1 MEGQLE
7 QNCNQYGA
15 HNLPYE
21 IALQIFA
28 YLDGS
33 DLLACQEVSATWR
46 HIASDGFLWQTK
58 LCELCGK
65 RWSVISCD
73 QKPQNPLNLSDL
85 QAVHPCEIYRFL
97 VKFIPSNTYG
107 AKETP
112 ISKNISRTNPDES
125 TRRPRTR
132 GSLGEQILHWWNQ
145 VIRRLSLSIGRRPSR
160 STTQRYRF
168 AVFGPGFDQRATSRL
183 FSKLVDARTK
193 SFEPINMIPG
203 RMGFGAGLTLKLYA
217 QAQQA
222 VFDPSLEVSD
232 SQQSLLLRNRSDRR
246 TAECIPQRPGEN
258 GAICTTNG
266 EGVAINNVSSPR
278 ANSMFCDDFV
288 FDLHYLYSLRGHLS
302 HNFNTQLERLLRS
315 RLFRHPSGD
324 DRTSDAEVIQN
335 LEVTESMH
343 NILHGLNG
351 ILYALD
357 ARETVEQTRYL
368 YHELRAVL
376 RGLPGNIATRV
387 PIAVLYIM
395 PKEDI
400 DLKPFT
406 PQVQVRADDEGN
418 TGALQNRDSYSGSQY
433 TVSWRG
439 SILLPISC
447 LDLFELHNPWR
458 LQKCASNDIRA
469 VIQSIMWLRARAPVI
484 PAENFYALTR
494 SNSTL

>member
-1 MEGQLE
+1 MDAQLE
-7 QNCNQYGA
+7 KGCIQHGA

-21 IALQIFA
+21 VALRIFT
-28 YLDGS
+28 YLDGC
-33 DLLACQEVSATWR
+33 DLLNCQEVNATWR

-58 LCELCGK
+58 LCELFGK

-73 QKPQNPLNLSDL
+73 QQPHNPLNLSDL
-85 QAVHPCEIYRFL
+85 QTVHPCEIYRFL
-97 VKFIPSNTYG
+97 VKFIPSD
-107 AKETP
+107 
-112 ISKNISRTNPDES
+112 ISHANGNPVWKDVNQTNPDVS
-125 TRRPRTR
+125 INRSRARVSV
-132 GSLGEQILHWWNQ
+132 GGQILHWWNR
-145 VIRRLSLSIGRRPSR
+145 VMRRLSLTIGRRPNR

-183 FSKLVDARTK
+183 FSKLVDSRTK

-203 RMGFGAGLTLKLYA
+203 RMGFGAGLTLRLYA

-222 VFDPSLEVSD
+222 VFDPSLEVSGFKR
-232 SQQSLLLRNRSDRR
+232 SPVPQNRSVYRETECTVNTTGAQGADFTNSDGVHINIDSATR
-246 TAECIPQRPGEN
+246 T
-258 GAICTTNG
+258 
-266 EGVAINNVSSPR
+266 
-278 ANSMFCDDFV
+278 NSLFCDDFV

-302 HNFNTQLERLLRS
+302 HNFNSQLERLLRS
-315 RLFRHPSGD
+315 RLFRHPSSED
-324 DRTSDAEVIQN
+324 PTSDAEVIQN

-343 NILHGLNG
+343 NILHSLNG

-368 YHELRAVL
+368 YHELRAVI
-376 RGLPGNIATRV
+376 RGLPENIAIRV

-406 PQVQVRADDEGN
+406 PQVQLHANDESN
-418 TGALQNRDSYSGSQY
+418 TGTLQNRDSYSGSQY

-439 SILLPISC
+439 SLLLPISC
-447 LDLFELHNPWR
+447 LGLFELHNPWR

-484 PAENFYALTR
+484 PTENFHSLTR